1 MKYFGSLVL
10 NPFVMSY
17 LAHGPDLRKIMK
29 RSLGEIATWNKDEM
43 ENQLDSIFEDV
54 KRTQAA

>member
-10 NPFVMSY
+10 NPFVMNH
-17 LAHGPDLRKIMK
+17 LTHGPDLRKIMK
-29 RSLGEIATWNKDEM
+29 RSLGGNSTWNKDEM
-43 ENQLDSIFEDV
+43 ENQLDSIFENV